1 VRLERGDL
9 ITGNRRVSALILPQK
24 TFFWGLVFAI
34 TSSCHSETRPLSEP
48 QPLKLSESEWRDN
61 IGFNYADVRQKKVFG
76 GTELAPRRFSDDAT
90 LVKCISQL
98 RRYLVVPVDFHPNLV
113 RESRTQLREHI
124 KQEFEYLKTNEPSHV
139 LDRVLWGWGIYPNEY
154 ASQAT
159 TIDYLARSVQ
169 GVYLNVLRTIAIPE
183 DASDEAL
190 DRTLLHELVH
200 AYQDEQYDLGSRLI
214 YTKGQ
219 YDKISSL
226 FALAEGQALLVD
238 ELVRTSTFNEKVS
251 SVDELSAR
259 LKGSL
264 ESLAIPAVSQRSL
277 VAPYID
283 GYRFVVEILRLGGAP
298 MIARIWRRSLSST
311 KELLH
316 PERWAMSFSQNDRA
330 SAVSLNFIPEVS
342 PLPTSPAQ
350 SVFDE
355 RLGEQG
361 VRLVLEESRSREV
374 LSAVSDY
381 VDDRLTVF
389 DSGDHWVAL
398 WQLRFNRDASAQ
410 SVETFVNGLLGRRIG
425 TDPSFGCY
433 ENARTVSALRRIG
446 SDILISTGIRT
457 DTWTPRNVLAVCQDS
472 QHWLSVL
479 ARRRVVSD

>member
-9 ITGNRRVSALILPQK
+9 IFGNRRVSALFFAQK
-24 TFFWGLVFAI
+24 ASFFVLVGAI
-34 TSSCHSETRPLSEP
+34 SSSCHSENRPLTEP

-61 IGFNYADVRQKKVFG
+61 VGFNDTAVRQKKVFG
-76 GTELAPRRFSDDAT
+76 RTKLAPRRLSDDAT
-90 LVKCISQL
+90 LNKCISQL
-98 RRYLVVPVDFHPNLV
+98 RRYLDIPVDFHPKLV
-113 RESRTQLREHI
+113 RENRSQLREHI
-124 KQEFEYLKTNEPSHV
+124 KQEFDYLKADEPSHV
-139 LDRVLWGWGIYPNEY
+139 LDRVLWGWGIYPNGY
-154 ASQAT
+154 SSQAT

-169 GVYLNVLRTIAIPE
+169 GVYLNVLRTIVIPE

-200 AYQDEQYDLGSRLI
+200 AYQDAQYDLGRRLI
-214 YTKGQ
+214 YKKGHS
-219 YDKISSL
+219 DKVSSL
-226 FALAEGQALLVD
+226 NALAEGQALLVD
-238 ELVRTSTFNEKVS
+238 ELVRSSPFNDRIS

-264 ESLAIPAVSQRSL
+264 ESLAIPAISQRSL
-277 VAPYID
+277 LAPYID

-330 SAVSLNFIPEVS
+330 SAVSSIVIPEVP
-342 PLPTSPAQ
+342 PLPTWPAQ

-374 LSAVSDY
+374 LSVVSDY

-398 WQLRFNRDASAQ
+398 WQLRFNRDSSAQ
-410 SVETFVNGLLGRRIG
+410 SVATFFDVFLGRKIG
-425 TDPSFGCY
+425 TGPSIGCY
-433 ENARTVSALRRIG
+433 ENAHAVSVLHRTG
-446 SDILISTGIRT
+446 SDIWISANVRT
-457 DTWTPRNVLAVCQDS
+457 DKWTPQNVLAACQDS
-472 QHWLSVL
+472 QHWLAVL
-479 ARRRVVSD
+479 ARRRAVSN